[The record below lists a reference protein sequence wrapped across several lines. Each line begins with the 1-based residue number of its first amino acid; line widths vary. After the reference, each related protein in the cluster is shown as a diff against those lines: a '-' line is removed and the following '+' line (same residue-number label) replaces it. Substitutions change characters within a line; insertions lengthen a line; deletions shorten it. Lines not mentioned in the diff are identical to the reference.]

1 MSCSFLFPSNSSL
14 VTTRKSITSPTSLP
28 PYLLSTS
35 SRYITF
41 NKRDFVL
48 PISVTSP
55 SVAYPQPPFNV
66 EYLQIEFGS
75 HGVSFAELGQSSY
88 VIRMLLEN
96 GSAASI
102 LMPSGLITS
111 YKPKMW
117 HGSSIEVLHT
127 SVSERGAMYGDGGG
141 GPIIQGG
148 VSLAL
153 KCVGE
158 NGFSWSPLSW
168 ILTDVKGSSQD
179 SIQVELIS
187 REIENMVE
195 VKYTITLKDD
205 TLNSEVS
212 VLNSRSSQLELTG
225 SILSHLTV
233 SSPDATYAFGLEGSN
248 YVNKLPPISDFFI
261 MPPNLAKN
269 KKTSPSQSWPL
280 SSLKELFGA
289 KTDDTEI
296 NEQTE
301 GEEEDNYKHLSGKM
315 SRIYTCAP
323 RNFTIIDRGKRN
335 SVNVGRRGFGELYMY
350 SPGSSHELYGK
361 YAYLCVGQS
370 ALLKPITL
378 GPEQSWKGEQRLHNP
393 NL

>member
-1 MSCSFLFPSNSSL
+1 MSCSFLFPSNTSL
-14 VTTRKSITSPTSLP
+14 LTTTKSINSPTSFP
-28 PYLLSTS
+28 PHLLSNS

-41 NKRDFVL
+41 NKRDFEL

-66 EYLQIEFGS
+66 KYLESEFGS

-88 VIRMLLEN
+88 VVRMLLEN

-127 SVSERGAMYGDGGG
+127 SVSERGTMYGDGGG
-141 GPIIQGG
+141 GPVIQGG

-153 KCVGE
+153 NFVGE
-158 NGFSWSPLSW
+158 NGFSWSPVSW
-168 ILTDVKGSSQD
+168 VLTDVKGNSQD
-179 SIQVELIS
+179 SIQVEMIS
-187 REIENMVE
+187 RDIGNMVE
-195 VKYTITLKDD
+195 VKYSITLKDD
-205 TLNSEVS
+205 TLSSEVS
-212 VLNSRSSQLELTG
+212 VSNSRSSQLELRG
-225 SILSHLTV
+225 SILSHLTL
-233 SSPDATYAFGLEGSN
+233 SSPDATYAIGLEGSN
-248 YVNKLPPISDFFI
+248 YVNKLPTISDFFI
-261 MPPNLAKN
+261 MPPNMAKN
-269 KKTSPSQSWPL
+269 KKTSQSWPL
-280 SSLKELFGA
+280 SSLKEWFGA
-289 KTDDTEI
+289 KSDDTEI

-301 GEEEDNYKHLSGKM
+301 GEEKDNYKHLSGKM

-335 SVNVGRRGFGELYMY
+335 SVIVGRRGFGELYMY

-378 GPEQSWKGEQRLHNP
+378 DPEQSWIGEQRLHNP